1 MNFRPPTVLE
11 EKETTQ
17 TNHVVLRPAKPD
29 TLRVIPLGGLGEYG
43 KNMMA
48 FEYGKDIIVVDCGIM
63 FPEEEM
69 LGVDFVIPDSRYLE
83 ENKNRILG
91 MIFTHG
97 HEDHVGGVP
106 YILPRLGN
114 VPLYGSPLTMGLL
127 GVKFNEFGIRGAKIN
142 VVNGGQEIKLG
153 PFTVEFIHVTHSIPD
168 SFILAI
174 TTPAGLLVFATDW
187 KFDHTPISG
196 QPTDV
201 AKLAELSKRGVKC
214 LFSDSS
220 NVEVPGYT
228 ISEQVVSEAFDKVFK
243 NAPGRV
249 IITSFASLIN
259 RIQQVINA
267 AAHYH
272 RKVAISGRS
281 MEENVKMA
289 MELGYLKV
297 PQGIL
302 VDVRRISHIPDG
314 EIAILCTGSQGEQY
328 SALSRMAS
336 GEHRQIKIK
345 PGDTVVISASP
356 IPGNEQSISDVVNN
370 LYREGAQ
377 VVMGKEVDVHVS
389 GHASQE
395 ELKMMIGIL
404 KPEYFIPIHGE
415 YRQLYKHARLAQDLG
430 IEGRKIFVVENGQV
444 VEFDK
449 EGARITRERVPAGY
463 VLVDGLG
470 IGDVGNIV
478 LRDRQA
484 MAKEGVFVVI
494 LTIDHST
501 GKILTSPDIISRG
514 FVYMRAAE
522 DLIFKA
528 RQEVK
533 NIFARHNEKYPMNWD
548 FVKKAIREEM
558 GEFLFTHTQRR
569 PMVIPVI
576 IEV

>member
-1 MNFRPPTVLE
+1 MNSRPPTVLE

-48 FEYGKDIIVVDCGIM
+48 FEYDKDIIVVDCGIM

-69 LGVDFVIPDSRYLE
+69 LGVDFVIPDSRFLE

-272 RKVAISGRS
+272 RKIAISGRS

-415 YRQLYKHARLAQDLG
+415 YRQLYRHARLAQDLG

-449 EGARITRERVPAGY
+449 EGGRITRERVPAGY

-558 GEFLFTHTQRR
+558 GAFLFNHTQRR

>member
-1 MNFRPPTVLE
+1 MNSIPTVLE
-11 EKETTQ
+11 E
-17 TNHVVLRPAKPD
+17 TNAPSTLRLPTKGD
-29 TLRVIPLGGLGEYG
+29 TLRIIPLGGLGEYG
-43 KNMMA
+43 KNMMV
-48 FEYGKDIIVVDCGIM
+48 FEYGKDLVVVDCGIM

-69 LGVDFVIPDSRYLE
+69 LGIDFVIPDIRYLE
-83 ENKNRILG
+83 ENKDRVLG
-91 MIFTHG
+91 MVFTHG
-97 HEDHVGGVP
+97 HEDHVGAVP
-106 YILPRLGN
+106 YILSRLN
-114 VPLYGSPLTMGLL
+114 VPLYGSPLTIGLIK
-127 GVKFNEFGIRGAKIN
+127 VKLKEFAIQAKSLN
-142 VVNGGQEIKLG
+142 VVNEGQKIKLG
-153 PFTVEFIHVTHSIPD
+153 SFEIEFIRVTHSIPD
-168 SFILAI
+168 TYILAI
-174 TTPAGLLVFATDW
+174 TTPAGLFVFATDW

-201 AKLAELSKRGVKC
+201 SKLAEISHRGVKG

-228 ISEQVVSEAFDKVFK
+228 ISEQIVSETFDKIFK

-249 IITSFASLIN
+249 IVTSFASLIN
-259 RIQQVINA
+259 RIQQVIDA
-267 AAHYH
+267 ASHYH

-281 MEENVKMA
+281 MEDNIKMA
-289 MELGYLKV
+289 MDLGYLRV
-297 PQGIL
+297 PQGLL
-302 VDVRRISHIPDG
+302 VDIRRIGQIPD
-314 EIAILCTGSQGEQY
+314 EEVAILCTGSQGEQY
-328 SALSRMAS
+328 SALTRMAS
-336 GEHRQIKIK
+336 GEHRQIKVK

-356 IPGNEQSISDVVNN
+356 IPGNEKSISDVVNN

-395 ELKMMIGIL
+395 ELKMMIGLL

-415 YRQLYKHARLAQDLG
+415 YRQLFKHAVLAQSMG
-430 IEGRKIFVVENGQV
+430 MENKKIFVIENGQV

-449 EGARITRERVPAGY
+449 QGGRVAREKVQAGY

-494 LTIDHST
+494 LTLDHRS

-522 DLIFKA
+522 DLIFQA

-533 NIFARHNEKYPMNWD
+533 KIFARHNEKYPMNWD
-548 FVKKAIREEM
+548 FIKKAIREEL
-558 GEFLFTHTQRR
+558 GEFLFEKTQRR

>member
-1 MNFRPPTVLE
+1 MNSRPPTVLE
-11 EKETTQ
+11 EKETNQ
-17 TNHVVLRPAKPD
+17 TNHAILRQAKPD
-29 TLRVIPLGGLGEYG
+29 SLRVIPLGGLGEYG

-69 LGVDFVIPDSRYLE
+69 LGVDFVIPDSRFLE

-106 YILPRLGN
+106 YLLPRLGN
-114 VPLYGSPLTMGLL
+114 PPLYGSPLTMGLL
-127 GVKFNEFGIRGAKIN
+127 GVKFKEFDIKGAKIN
-142 VVNGGQEIKLG
+142 IVNAGQEIKLG
-153 PFTVEFIHVTHSIPD
+153 PFAVEFIHVTHSIPD
-168 SFILAI
+168 SFLLAI
-174 TTPAGLLVFATDW
+174 TTPVGLLVFATDW

-196 QPTDV
+196 EPTDV

-281 MEENVKMA
+281 MEDNVKMA

-302 VDVRRISHIPDG
+302 VDVRRINHIPDE

-345 PGDTVVISASP
+345 SGDTVVISASP

-370 LYREGAQ
+370 LYKEGAQ

-415 YRQLYKHARLAQDLG
+415 YRQLYKHARLAQNLA
-430 IEGRKIFVVENGQV
+430 IENRKIFVVENGQV

-494 LTIDHST
+494 LTIDHTT

-558 GEFLFTHTQRR
+558 GGFLFTQTQRR